1 MVHSTLVSRVPMT
14 AMQGTTA
21 ITYESTE
28 RHSVWVYH
36 STCSLYIEALNI
48 YHASLAEFAGTADK
62 ELERYTHDVSNLIRY
77 LRNAKQRG
85 DKFDVDLEL
94 QGKDFALL
102 KAVLPLVIERR
113 EMKKRKILESNP
125 PPGATG
131 KLDEEIADIRRV
143 METGCMAVTE
153 PAPLL
158 GKDHLRKERE
168 QLFPPSEQ
176 PSAIYNVQ
184 NSGIMSF
191 GSHTIN
197 VQHQHADASQVL
209 RELMSAVQNAEVL
222 TPEEK
227 QKAKAQIMT
236 VEAQLS
242 DPKPEKTIIKT
253 AYKGMEFLA
262 TVGGCAELMTK
273 LASLLSPFLIG

>member
-1 MVHSTLVSRVPMT
+1 
-14 AMQGTTA
+14 MQKVAT
-21 ITYESTE
+21 ITVNSTE
-28 RHSVWVYH
+28 RQNVWVYP
-36 STCSLYIEALNI
+36 STCNLYIEALSI
-48 YHASLAEFAGTADK
+48 YHAALAEFAGTADK

-85 DKFDVDLEL
+85 DKFGVDLEL

-102 KAVLPLVIERR
+102 KAVLPLVIKRR
-113 EMKKRKILESNP
+113 EMKKRKILEANP

-131 KLDEEIADIRRV
+131 KLDEEIAEIRRV
-143 METGCMAVTE
+143 METGCMAATE
-153 PAPLL
+153 PAPLM
-158 GKDHLRKERE
+158 GADHLRKERE
-168 QLFPPSEQ
+168 ELFPPSEQ
-176 PSAIYNVQ
+176 PPAIYNVQ

-191 GSHTIN
+191 GSHSIN

-209 RELMSAVQNAEVL
+209 RELMSAVQDAAML
-222 TPEEK
+222 TPEQK

-242 DPKPEKTIIKT
+242 DPKPEKAIIKT

-262 TVGGCAELMTK
+262 TVGGCADLMVK
-273 LASLLSPFLIG
+273 LATLLSPFLIG